1 MKLGIIGLPNV
12 GKSTLFN
19 ALTMAGAEASNY
31 PFCTI
36 NPNIGVAS
44 VPDVRLEELGRM
56 LNPPKL
62 TPVHIEF
69 LDIAG
74 LVKGA
79 HQGEGLGNRF
89 LSHIRGTDAIVHIVR
104 CFQAKD
110 VAHIEGSID
119 PLRDIGVVE
128 TELVLSDLEVV
139 EKRLGKAKRMLKTGQ
154 PTYRDEVEF
163 LEKLKGS
170 LNREEILQFAHLNE
184 LEEAIFKEIGLL
196 SIKPVL
202 YVANIDE
209 DQATAPDLACLKGI
223 RENAQR
229 RGSQVIPIC
238 SKLESE
244 LGEVTP
250 EEALE
255 FLREM
260 GIEETGL
267 ERVVKESYRLLDLI
281 TFYTIV
287 GGKEVRAWPLNRG
300 GTAAQA
306 AGLVHSDMEKGFIKA
321 EVISF
326 EDLKRCGSE
335 SVAREQG
342 LVTTEGRDC
351 IVKDGDILTIKFR
364 MP

>member
-19 ALTMAGAEASNY
+19 ALTRAGAEASNY

-36 NPNIGVAS
+36 NPNIGMAS
-44 VPDVRLEELGRM
+44 VPDARLEELGRM

-69 LDIAG
+69 VDIAG

-79 HQGEGLGNRF
+79 HEGEGLGNQF

-119 PLRDIGVVE
+119 PLRDIAVVE
-128 TELVLSDLEVV
+128 TELILSDLEVV

-154 PTYRDEVEF
+154 AKIREEVEF
-163 LEKLKGS
+163 LEKLQES
-170 LNREEILQFAHLNE
+170 LNREEVPQLDHPNE
-184 LEEAIFKEIGLL
+184 QQEALLKEMGLL

-202 YVANIDE
+202 FVANIDE
-209 DQATAPDLACLKGI
+209 DQAMDPEQAGLQGI
-223 RENAQR
+223 REHAKR
-229 RGSQVIPIC
+229 RGSQAIPIC

-250 EEALE
+250 EEAKE
-255 FLREM
+255 FLQEL
-260 GIEETGL
+260 GLEETSL
-267 ERVVKESYRLLDLI
+267 ERVVKGSYKLLDLV
-281 TFYTIV
+281 TFYTTV
-287 GGKEVRAWPLNRG
+287 GGKEVRAWPLKRG
-300 GTAAQA
+300 GTAAEA

-321 EVISF
+321 EVIGF
-326 EDLKRCGSE
+326 DDLRKCGSE
-335 SVAREQG
+335 SAAREKG
-342 LVTTEGRDC
+342 LIMVEGRDY

-364 MP
+364 AT

>member
-19 ALTMAGAEASNY
+19 ALTRAGAEASNY

-36 NPNIGVAS
+36 TPNIGVAT
-44 VPDVRLEELGRM
+44 VPDARLEELGRM

-69 LDIAG
+69 VDIAG
-74 LVKGA
+74 LVRGA
-79 HQGEGLGNRF
+79 HQGEGLGNQF

-128 TELVLSDLEVV
+128 TELILSDLEVV
-139 EKRLGKAKRMLKTGQ
+139 EKRLSKAKRTLKTGLSKF
-154 PTYRDEVEF
+154 RDEVEF
-163 LEKLKGS
+163 LEELRES
-170 LNREEILQFAHLNE
+170 LNKEEIPQFDH
-184 LEEAIFKEIGLL
+184 LEEQQEAILKEMGLL

-209 DQATAPDLACLKGI
+209 DQAADPDQAGLNGI
-223 RENAQR
+223 KEQARR
-229 RGSQVIPIC
+229 RGSQAIPIC

-250 EEALE
+250 EEGRE
-255 FLREM
+255 FLRELGM
-260 GIEETGL
+260 EKTGL
-267 ERVVKESYRLLDLI
+267 ERVVKESYQLLDLI
-281 TFYTIV
+281 TFYTTV
-287 GGKEVRAWPLNRG
+287 GGKEVRAWPLKRG
-300 GTAAQA
+300 GTAAEA

-321 EVISF
+321 EVVGF

-335 SVAREQG
+335 SIAREQG
-342 LVTTEGRDC
+342 LVITEGRDY

-364 MP
+364 TP